1 MIRLSVIIVT
11 YNCFDLLK
19 KCLESV
25 YRYND
30 IGEELEIIVVDNG
43 DDGSYERIKET
54 AGFENVIAI
63 RHENTGY
70 GAGNNAGAEISNGE
84 VLLFRNPDTELIEP
98 VFRFSLD
105 KFDNDS
111 KLGCFGV
118 QLVDKNMQNAPSGG
132 FRLHM
137 GFLKVQSYKVLNRF
151 GIFLPKSMFT
161 SGADLFVKR
170 DAFYE
175 SGAFDENIFMYCE
188 EADLCNRL
196 NSIGKNIAYF
206 PEKRIIHNE
215 GSTSSAAFPQKY
227 AAVLRSRKYYCR
239 KYGVDFKRE
248 VNKEFRYC
256 LMKSLLLKYTGN
268 REAAEGYE
276 EVVRIL
282 KKEIENC

>member
-25 YRYND
+25 FRYND
-30 IGEELEIIVVDNG
+30 IGEELEVIVVDNG
-43 DDGSYERIKET
+43 DDGSYERIK
-54 AGFENVIAI
+54 GIKGLENVIAI

-84 VLLFRNPDTELIEP
+84 VLLFLNPDTELIEP
-98 VFRFSLD
+98 VFSFSLD
-105 KFDNDS
+105 KFDHDP

-118 QLVDKNMQNAPSGG
+118 QLVDKNMQHAPSGG

-137 GFLKVQSYKVLNRF
+137 GFLKVQSYRILNML

-188 EADLCNRL
+188 EAD
-196 NSIGKNIAYF
+196 
-206 PEKRIIHNE
+206 
-215 GSTSSAAFPQKY
+215 
-227 AAVLRSRKYYCR
+227 
-239 KYGVDFKRE
+239 
-248 VNKEFRYC
+248 
-256 LMKSLLLKYTGN
+256 
-268 REAAEGYE
+268 
-276 EVVRIL
+276 
-282 KKEIENC
+282 